1 MHLPDLS
8 EATSFE
14 IMAAITPRAAG
25 RNNDDGSRSSAHQ
38 SIFKSISSS
47 NMLKSRFSDE
57 ANVGKLP
64 KKSRSKEED
73 SGMGRER
80 SQRHRLF
87 VLEGS
92 TGCMFEICPAS
103 VADK

>member
-14 IMAAITPRAAG
+14 ILAAIMPRAAG
-25 RNNDDGSRSSAHQ
+25 RNNNDGDR
-38 SIFKSISSS
+38 SIFKSTSSE
-47 NMLKSRFSDE
+47 NIFRSRPSDQ
-57 ANVGKLP
+57 ADGGKLP
-64 KKSRSKEED
+64 GRSGSAEE
-73 SGMGRER
+73 GPRKGREG
-80 SQRHRLF
+80 SHRHRLF

-103 VADK
+103 VTDK